1 MNVSVGFIGQ
11 GWIGKHYA
19 DDFEGRGYA
28 VTRYALESAYEG
40 NKEALAD
47 CDVVF
52 IAVPTPTTVDGFDD
66 SIVASVLSLV
76 GRGKI
81 AVLKSTMLP
90 GTTEKMQKMYPEIIV
105 LNSPEFLRESTAAY
119 DAAHPDRNIIGIPE
133 ESQKHQAAAEKVLE
147 ILPQAPYARIMS
159 ARAAELV
166 KYAGNVFLF
175 MKVVYANL
183 LYDLSDKLAIPY
195 EDVRDGLGAD
205 PRIGTSHLNPVD
217 ASGHS
222 PRPGRGAGGHCFIK
236 DFEAFRELYQQDSF
250 DVTGGE
256 VLDALLKKNTELLT
270 ESGKDLDLLEGVY
283 GTV

>member
-28 VTRYALESAYEG
+28 VTRYALESAYEA